1 MKFLALEYDTY
12 TSHHKEPRPAIF
24 IKTKAPA
31 NLVLTSSDEELQK
44 IMRYFM
50 LDETKHGVAV
60 VVDQYRSDRRR
71 SFRYSKQ
78 DHDDEPGESSSRDRG
93 RPDPYMPDARR
104 FVMVATTIQSQYEQD
119 PAVAGVPLYSY
130 VSIGL
135 YTNDDYNPRCS

>member
-1 MKFLALEYDTY
+1 M
-12 TSHHKEPRPAIF
+12 
-24 IKTKAPA
+24 
-31 NLVLTSSDEELQK
+31 
-44 IMRYFM
+44 
-50 LDETKHGVAV
+50 AV

-135 YTNDDYNPRCS
+135 YTNDDYNPRCSWKSIDKPFSRDVLQGDRCGPRFFFVLRLSTIWGKFCAITILTEYN

>member
-50 LDETKHGVAV
+50 LDETKV
-60 VVDQYRSDRRR
+60 VPIM
-71 SFRYSKQ
+71 FAISKK
-78 DHDDEPGESSSRDRG
+78 SLR
-93 RPDPYMPDARR
+93 
-104 FVMVATTIQSQYEQD
+104 IYEI
-119 PAVAGVPLYSY
+119 S
-130 VSIGL
+130 
-135 YTNDDYNPRCS
+135 